1 MKEGGEGEG
10 GRGGE
15 RREERVKEGGEG
27 EGGRGGEQTKRESRD
42 ERGQERLRV
51 KLQSGRVQQPSAN
64 QRHLEEQH

>member
-27 EGGRGGEQTKRESRD
+27 EGGRGGEQTKRERV
-42 ERGQERLRV
+42 EMRGDKR
-51 KLQSGRVQQPSAN
+51 G
-64 QRHLEEQH
+64 